1 MPRTAFLVALLVAVA
16 AAPARAQD
24 ALPPPRNPSGVGGTP
39 VAPPSPTPR
48 PIPPPTGTEAPRT
61 GLAMPTDY
69 RLAPGDEIE
78 VEVALPKAVEEATT
92 NPFRDGRR
100 FIVAPGGR
108 LSVPKVKDVDLVG
121 RTVAEV
127 QRDVEQRLR
136 EGGVA
141 ATADVFVRVTAY
153 APRFVHLVGA
163 VYRKIEISPFQR
175 ANLLVVL
182 AEAGEAMKDVD
193 LRSIQV
199 VSPGA
204 SSRRVVN
211 FRSVLAAGGTGPD
224 ATLDPGDILILERD
238 EKVAPPTPVVYIFG
252 AVAKPGPYLL
262 QEPGRSNQ
270 PITVTQL
277 FAAAGGGTQYADI
290 DEVVI
295 RRVRGEPAV
304 QRVDVKRILRNQ
316 APDVALV
323 QDDIVFV
330 PES

>member
-1 MPRTAFLVALLVAVA
+1 MRTLLAALLVVA
-16 AAPARAQD
+16 TSASAARAQD
-24 ALPPPRNPSGVGGTP
+24 ALPPPRNPSGGTP
-39 VAPPSPTPR
+39 STVPSPTPR
-48 PIPPPTGTEAPRT
+48 PVPPPGGTDAPRG
-61 GLAMPTDY
+61 GLAMPLDY

-78 VEVALPKAVEEATT
+78 VEVSLPRAVEEATT

-108 LSVPKVKDVDLVG
+108 LSVPKVKDVELVG
-121 RTVAEV
+121 RTIAEV
-127 QRDVEQRLR
+127 QRDIESRLSSS
-136 EGGVA
+136 GVA

-193 LRSIQV
+193 LRSIVV
-199 VSPGA
+199 VSPG
-204 SSRRVVN
+204 SSARRVVN
-211 FRSVLAAGGTGPD
+211 FRSVLSAGGTGPD
-224 ATLDPGDILILERD
+224 ASLDPGDILILERD

-277 FAAAGGGTQYADI
+277 FAAAGGGTQFADI

-304 QRVDVKRILRNQ
+304 QRVDLKRILRNQ